1 MPRRNVAILLRVF
14 CLYLTNSHAA
24 LTLSKDMSQTVSPGE
39 VVVEID
45 NSGNFSKVC
54 YSIGKMKKNR
64 VEWHD
69 HYCYETGLS
78 TSVIQHA
85 TER

>member
-1 MPRRNVAILLRVF
+1 
-14 CLYLTNSHAA
+14 
-24 LTLSKDMSQTVSPGE
+24 MSSTVSPGD
-39 VVVEID
+39 VIVEID
-45 NSGNFSKVC
+45 NASNFNKVC
-54 YSIGKMKKNR
+54 YNIGKMRKNK
-64 VEWHD
+64 VEWRD